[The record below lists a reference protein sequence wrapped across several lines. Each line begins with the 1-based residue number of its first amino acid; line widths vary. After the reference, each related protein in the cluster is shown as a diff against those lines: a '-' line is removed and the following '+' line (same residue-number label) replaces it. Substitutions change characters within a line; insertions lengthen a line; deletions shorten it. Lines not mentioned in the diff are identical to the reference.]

1 MIDHNTSSGFTFSTS
16 WSEWIDGQ
24 KPHEDCVEMDE
35 GETKAQARLQ
45 PCGPSLATPVHSL
58 AYQAQQ
64 LEAGKVREWPFPFT
78 TLAALTLYLW
88 YLVKE

>member
-24 KPHEDCVEMDE
+24 KPHEDRVEMDE

-45 PCGPSLATPVHSL
+45 PCGPSLATPVHS
-58 AYQAQQ
+58 
-64 LEAGKVREWPFPFT
+64 
-78 TLAALTLYLW
+78 
-88 YLVKE
+88 